1 MLASELMPQID
12 RLVELRFRDGYAAV
26 VKLLLV
32 QPEEEPHALIYDVVT
47 VLNWGPLDP
56 SSVDLAAAHAAS
68 IQDLMSWRPVSPDAP

>member
-1 MLASELMPQID
+1 MTVLASELMPQID

-47 VLNWGPLDP
+47 VLNWG
-56 SSVDLAAAHAAS
+56 AS
-68 IQDLMSWRPVSPDAP
+68 GSE

>member
-47 VLNWGPLDP
+47 VLNWG
-56 SSVDLAAAHAAS
+56 AS
-68 IQDLMSWRPVSPDAP
+68 GSE